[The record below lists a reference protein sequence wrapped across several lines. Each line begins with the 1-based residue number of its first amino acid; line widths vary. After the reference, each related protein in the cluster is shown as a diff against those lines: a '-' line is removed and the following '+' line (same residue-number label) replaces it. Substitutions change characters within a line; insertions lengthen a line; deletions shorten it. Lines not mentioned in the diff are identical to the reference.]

1 MGRVGESGNAWN
13 DRASFVTRVSG
24 LGFRVWGLSA
34 IGTRASFVTKAGKY
48 ERDREREREKE
59 KKREGEREGERKRER
74 ERKREKERE
83 RERERERRFIDNQEV
98 TAGW

>member
-1 MGRVGESGNAWN
+1 MGESGNAWN
-13 DRASFVTRVSG
+13 ARASFVTRVSG

-59 KKREGEREGERKRER
+59 KKREREKER
-74 ERKREKERE
+74 ERKREKQIEKERDVLLT
-83 RERERERRFIDNQEV
+83 IKK
-98 TAGW
+98 

>member
-1 MGRVGESGNAWN
+1 MGESGNAWN

-59 KKREGEREGERKRER
+59 KKREREKER
-74 ERKREKERE
+74 ERKREKQIEKERDVLLT
-83 RERERERRFIDNQEV
+83 IKK
-98 TAGW
+98 